1 MLPEQGEQLAGHEG
15 MKTDDAAILD
25 QGPFTGRARQNK
37 QAIIDPKGIE
47 RSKNLYLF
55 APQDIGH
62 PVGMVAGQTGHNRER
77 HLGIVGPDQAFTQLC
92 ETCRARHIGR
102 FVPALPAAYHA
113 CSQRQTIW
121 IVLHPCGY
129 QPAEYPVKV
138 TVGYRQNRSEE
149 HTSELQSLM
158 RISYAVFCLK
168 KKTKSTINNNKKL
181 NTTAT

>member
-1 MLPEQGEQLAGHEG
+1 MG
-15 MKTDDAAILD
+15 
-25 QGPFTGRARQNK
+25 
-37 QAIIDPKGIE
+37 
-47 RSKNLYLF
+47 S
-55 APQDIGH
+55 
-62 PVGMVAGQTGHNRER
+62 GQTGHKRER

-129 QPAEYPVKV
+129 RPAEYPVKV
-138 TVGYRQNRSEE
+138 TVGYRQNAIVRTGCMQYIARSEE

-158 RISYAVFCLK
+158 RISYAVF
-168 KKTKSTINNNKKL
+168 
-181 NTTAT
+181 